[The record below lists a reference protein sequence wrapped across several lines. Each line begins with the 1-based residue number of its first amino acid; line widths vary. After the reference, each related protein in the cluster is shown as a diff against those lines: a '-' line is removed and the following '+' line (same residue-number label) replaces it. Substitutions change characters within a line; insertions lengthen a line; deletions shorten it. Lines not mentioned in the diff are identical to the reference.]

1 MFCTKCGNENKDGAL
16 FCTKCGARMMPA
28 AQQQKKRNMQKQEMK
43 KGKFGKTILLFI
55 ACILF
60 AVAIG
65 LLIAFLVTDLG
76 SFQSDKNDNHSSRI
90 VKNDSKENKTAEESQ
105 EDDKESLEV
114 VTEAATES
122 EQEEDIS
129 LSPDEYAA
137 ICKDMS
143 KLGSMDVSNEE
154 LIKNMSFAALQMEYV
169 AKEKAKNDKIIVV

>member
-1 MFCTKCGNENKDGAL
+1 
-16 FCTKCGARMMPA
+16 
-28 AQQQKKRNMQKQEMK
+28 MK
-43 KGKFGKTILLFI
+43 KG
-55 ACILF
+55 
-60 AVAIG
+60 
-65 LLIAFLVTDLG
+65 
-76 SFQSDKNDNHSSRI
+76 
-90 VKNDSKENKTAEESQ
+90 NKTAEESQ
-105 EDDKESLEV
+105 GDDKESLEV

-169 AKEKAKNDKIIVV
+169 AKEKAKNDKIYQKVYTNLSSEDKKRLDLELLNNFSFL